1 MARRRRRAHR
11 LRFDRLDDRRLPS
24 VAVPGL
30 TPAQVD
36 RAYGFAPYA
45 ANGAGQTIAIID
57 AFHDPNLARELAVFD
72 RQFGLAP
79 AGLTQL
85 GQYGGAAGGP
95 ADDGWAAEES
105 LDAEWAH
112 EAAPGAKLV
121 VVEAN
126 SDNLDDLLAAV
137 DTARHIPGVSV
148 VAMSWGGSEFA
159 GETADDAYFTTPAG
173 HTPITFL
180 AATGDDGAA
189 TGANWPASSPNVIA
203 VGGTSLAI
211 DTAGNYQYETAW
223 YGGGGGY
230 SAFEPEPGYQKSVQS
245 TGVKATP
252 DVAVDGDP
260 NSGVATYGIA
270 PSTGRGG
277 WSQVGGTSVSTQ
289 IWAGIIA
296 VADQVRVNAV
306 REPTLGTAA
315 ALNDLYNSSGAFN
328 DVTFGNNGFN
338 ATPGFDLAT
347 GLGSPRQAYAV
358 LSLLWPGTSAAT
370 TQAAT
375 IVAARLKAPPH
386 KAAAAFL
393 AATADVPTAAV
404 AAAAPV
410 VAPVGVAPAAPAQV
424 VGNPAPA
431 PVLAAGATSSPAP
444 SPSGAASAP
453 TAVPQAVTAAPAFA
467 APTAPRSNPAP
478 WVTPDG
484 PADLPI
490 APEPPA
496 AKPAAP
502 AEADADAMPVGPAV
516 PAPDSAPAPGPE
528 RAMMPPDPAPA
539 NRDDRR
545 GTEAD
550 REVQPEAPPRGEAA
564 LASLGGGLIL
574 TIAVLYRWGDRPRF
588 EQRLR
593 EDWVLSNEPAWRSQ
607 RSRRRRD

>member
-1 MARRRRRAHR
+1 M
-11 LRFDRLDDRRLPS
+11 
-24 VAVPGL
+24 
-30 TPAQVD
+30 
-36 RAYGFAPYA
+36 
-45 ANGAGQTIAIID
+45 
-57 AFHDPNLARELAVFD
+57 
-72 RQFGLAP
+72 
-79 AGLTQL
+79 
-85 GQYGGAAGGP
+85 
-95 ADDGWAAEES
+95 
-105 LDAEWAH
+105 
-112 EAAPGAKLV
+112 
-121 VVEAN
+121 
-126 SDNLDDLLAAV
+126 
-137 DTARHIPGVSV
+137 
-148 VAMSWGGSEFA
+148 GS
-159 GETADDAYFTTPAG
+159 PR
-173 HTPITFL
+173 
-180 AATGDDGAA
+180 
-189 TGANWPASSPNVIA
+189 
-203 VGGTSLAI
+203 
-211 DTAGNYQYETAW
+211 
-223 YGGGGGY
+223 
-230 SAFEPEPGYQKSVQS
+230 
-245 TGVKATP
+245 
-252 DVAVDGDP
+252 
-260 NSGVATYGIA
+260 
-270 PSTGRGG
+270 RGG

-404 AAAAPV
+404 AAAAPA

-431 PVLAAGATSSPAP
+431 PVLAAGATSSPTP
-444 SPSGAASAP
+444 SPSGPASAP
-453 TAVPQAVTAAPAFA
+453 TAVPQAVTAASAFA
-467 APTAPRSNPAP
+467 APAAPRSNPAP
-478 WVTPDG
+478 WVTPEG

-496 AKPAAP
+496 AKPAVP
-502 AEADADAMPVGPAV
+502 AEADADAMPVGPAA

-528 RAMMPPDPAPA
+528 RAMMPPDPAPSR
-539 NRDDRR
+539 RDDRR

-588 EQRLR
+588 KQRLR